1 MVYNHINQ
9 YRLLVYSKKEGT
21 QMKKTISL
29 LLALVLCHLCA
40 LAEATIKNKQR
51 KSLLNW
57 MVSGDEVGL
66 LHSEQCIRFTSLNLR
81 METVELR
88 YFIIR

>member
-1 MVYNHINQ
+1 MKRQFPYSW
-9 YRLLVYSKKEGT
+9 RLCCACPY
-21 QMKKTISL
+21 
-29 LLALVLCHLCA
+29 A

-66 LHSEQCIRFTSLNLR
+66 LQSEQCIRFISLNLR
-81 METVELR
+81 METAELR